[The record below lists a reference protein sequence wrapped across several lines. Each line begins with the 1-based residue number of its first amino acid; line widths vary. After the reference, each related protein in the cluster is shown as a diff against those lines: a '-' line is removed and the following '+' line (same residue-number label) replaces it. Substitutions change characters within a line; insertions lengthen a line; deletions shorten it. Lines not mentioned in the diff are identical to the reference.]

1 MASSAALVQ
10 RALALLGEG
19 EAGQAR
25 QLLEQAAALDPRDPV
40 PRHNLAELS
49 FRQGRFDQAQR
60 LFEGVLAEHPGFL
73 PAYPSPLALLEQ
85 RRASDPAPA

>member
-49 FRQGRFDQAQR
+49 FR
-60 LFEGVLAEHPGFL
+60 
-73 PAYPSPLALLEQ
+73 
-85 RRASDPAPA
+85 